1 MFKSLEGRIAKGRI
15 YVSHFESK
23 KGKVKENLVAGERK
37 G

>member
-1 MFKSLEGRIAKGRI
+1 MLKSLERRIAKGKN
-15 YVSHFESK
+15 YVSHLEGK